1 MTADPFEL
9 SRAQFMAGAAAPN
22 VPANVLK
29 LGYVIAYKRMDVES
43 MTAVV
48 SQKTLAADLNMT
60 VRSVQNL
67 LPMLETFG
75 LVIEPAGGPGKP
87 SVYRVKSLAS
97 KSVRPKA
104 ASPIGA
110 NTTNGIASFGGET
123 AKANSLF
130 PELTPPTRAGKQVA
144 ADGFAEFWQAY
155 PRRVAK
161 GAAEEAYRQ
170 IIRNGEA
177 TEGELLAGAMRYAA
191 ERDREDPRFTKHP
204 ATWLNGKCWTDEPP
218 PKSGAP
224 RSYLESIAAGLALFP
239 DEDPPT

>member
-1 MTADPFEL
+1 
-9 SRAQFMAGAAAPN
+9 MAGAAAPN

-43 MTAVV
+43 KTAVV

-60 VRSVQNL
+60 VRSSRTCSQAGRHWAGNR
-67 LPMLETFG
+67 TG
-75 LVIEPAGGPGKP
+75 GGPGKP

-97 KSVRPKA
+97 ESVRPKA

-170 IIRNGEA
+170 IIRNREA

>member
-43 MTAVV
+43 KTAVV

-97 KSVRPKA
+97 ESVRPKA
-104 ASPIGA
+104 ASPIGVK
-110 NTTNGIASFGGET
+110 ASE
-123 AKANSLF
+123 SSRRRL
-130 PELTPPTRAGKQVA
+130 A
-144 ADGFAEFWQAY
+144 AR
-155 PRRVAK
+155 P
-161 GAAEEAYRQ
+161 
-170 IIRNGEA
+170 
-177 TEGELLAGAMRYAA
+177 
-191 ERDREDPRFTKHP
+191 
-204 ATWLNGKCWTDEPP
+204 
-218 PKSGAP
+218 GAP
-224 RSYLESIAAGLALFP
+224 LSISAVPIRLILRSASPKLLTAVRGL
-239 DEDPPT
+239 PP

>member
-1 MTADPFEL
+1 M
-9 SRAQFMAGAAAPN
+9 
-22 VPANVLK
+22 
-29 LGYVIAYKRMDVES
+29 
-43 MTAVV
+43 
-48 SQKTLAADLNMT
+48 
-60 VRSVQNL
+60 
-67 LPMLETFG
+67 
-75 LVIEPAGGPGKP
+75 
-87 SVYRVKSLAS
+87 
-97 KSVRPKA
+97 
-104 ASPIGA
+104 
-110 NTTNGIASFGGET
+110 
-123 AKANSLF
+123 
-130 PELTPPTRAGKQVA
+130 A